1 MTRFQ
6 AEETHF

>member
-1 MTRFQ
+1 MTHFQ